1 VLEYQTAVMRRDFE
15 TADKVLPT
23 IPKEQRTRVAHF
35 LEKQG
40 FKQQALAVS
49 SDPEHRFELAVQLCD
64 MKTARELATEA
75 NNEQKWKQLAELATS
90 KSQFE
95 LAQECLHKAN
105 DYGGLLLLATSSGN
119 TDMVKALGETASS
132 ADKNN
137 VSFLSSFLLG
147 NLEDCLETL
156 IKSGR
161 LPEAAFFART
171 YLPSEVNRV
180 LPMWKSEL
188 AKVNEKAAQS
198 LADPENYQN
207 LFPNFAQS
215 LETQKYLE
223 RERKLEVPA
232 SKFLTIPANH
242 ERDPLSET
250 DSATAEI
257 ADSSNIETKKPES
270 FAIGTVSS
278 QDVEKE
284 LEDELEKD
292 LEGLDINDVDTS
304 DVVLDDDDLLDEN

>member
-1 VLEYQTAVMRRDFE
+1 MGYLLGYIPDSNRLYLGDKELNVVSFQLLLSVLEYQTAVMRRDFE
-15 TADKVLPT
+15 TADRVLPT

-40 FKQQALAVS
+40 FKQQAMGVS
-49 SDPEHRFELAVQLCD
+49 SDPEHRFELAIQLSD
-64 MKTARELATEA
+64 LKTARELAAEA
-75 NNEQKWKQLAELATS
+75 NSEQKWKQLAELATS

-119 TDMVKALGETASS
+119 ADMVKSLGQTASS

-137 VSFLSSFLLG
+137 VAFLSSFLTG
-147 NLEDCLETL
+147 DLEDCLDTL

-180 LPMWKSEL
+180 LPLWKSEL

-215 LETQKYLE
+215 LEAQKNLE
-223 RERKLEVPA
+223 RERKVEVPA
-232 SKFLTIPANH
+232 NKFLTIPANH

-250 DSATAEI
+250 Y
-257 ADSSNIETKKPES
+257 
-270 FAIGTVSS
+270 
-278 QDVEKE
+278 
-284 LEDELEKD
+284 
-292 LEGLDINDVDTS
+292 
-304 DVVLDDDDLLDEN
+304 

>member
-1 VLEYQTAVMRRDFE
+1 
-15 TADKVLPT
+15 
-23 IPKEQRTRVAHF
+23 
-35 LEKQG
+35 
-40 FKQQALAVS
+40 
-49 SDPEHRFELAVQLCD
+49 
-64 MKTARELATEA
+64 
-75 NNEQKWKQLAELATS
+75 
-90 KSQFE
+90 
-95 LAQECLHKAN
+95 
-105 DYGGLLLLATSSGN
+105 
-119 TDMVKALGETASS
+119 MVKALGETASS

-188 AKVNEKAAQS
+188 ARVNEKAAQS

-232 SKFLTIPANH
+232 SKFLTIP
-242 ERDPLSET
+242 
-250 DSATAEI
+250 
-257 ADSSNIETKKPES
+257 
-270 FAIGTVSS
+270 VS
-278 QDVEKE
+278 
-284 LEDELEKD
+284 
-292 LEGLDINDVDTS
+292 I
-304 DVVLDDDDLLDEN
+304 

>member
-1 VLEYQTAVMRRDFE
+1 
-15 TADKVLPT
+15 
-23 IPKEQRTRVAHF
+23 
-35 LEKQG
+35 
-40 FKQQALAVS
+40 
-49 SDPEHRFELAVQLCD
+49 LAVQLCD

-250 DSATAEI
+250 DSTTAQI
-257 ADSSNIETKKPES
+257 ADFSNIETKKPES
-270 FAIGTVSS
+270 FAIGTVTS